1 VSARPHPAGAQ
12 LAGGFALPGA
22 IPDRETVA
30 GWRQWRLTRH
40 SFVPAP
46 RLSIAEY
53 RALSPRR
60 RQLHDL
66 HRAATHANLPLQD
79 TPMSMAVTR
88 LMRSRLQTNALKHK
102 PTTRAGLMITG
113 GGYQGKTETACEI
126 AAAFEDAWLDL
137 HAQLNPNALPGT
149 RDLHAPVA
157 YVQTPVTAKPKS
169 TCRAVLDFFGADHK
183 NMTLPQ
189 LTRAVRASL
198 HDHGTRALLLDDIT
212 RLKMHRADDQDT
224 LDLIRA
230 LMSMHTTLVLI
241 GVNIPGSGL
250 LREGKHD
257 PRTGQWVFPPPAH
270 TSGDDLATQTERRFD
285 LVHLEP
291 FRYDSAKDINAW
303 IAHLAGLEEH
313 LRLFDAAPGML
324 SAGRM
329 PEYLFRRTGGVV
341 GLLER
346 LVEEG
351 CAEAVDSGVEKL
363 TENLLDTI
371 GINLGN
377 DPRRDPAAGEIPP
390 VPARPTAVATAT
402 AAAAKGRRRP
412 RNSVFDDHGPGE
424 HPVAVG
430 SS

>member
-1 VSARPHPAGAQ
+1 VTGEPQPAGDRQPA
-12 LAGGFALPGA
+12 AFVLPGA
-22 IPDRETVA
+22 IPDRETVE
-30 GWRQWRLTRH
+30 GWRRWRLSRH
-40 SFVPAP
+40 SFIPAP
-46 RLSIAEY
+46 RITKAEY
-53 RALSPRR
+53 WTLSPRR

-79 TPMSMAVTR
+79 TPMSTAVAR

-113 GGYQGKTETACEI
+113 GGYQGKTETACEV

-137 HAQLNPNALPGT
+137 HAQLNPTALPGT
-149 RDLHAPVA
+149 RDMHAPVA

-169 TCRAVLDFFGADHK
+169 TCQAILDFFGADHK

-224 LDLIRA
+224 LDVIRA
-230 LMSMHTTLVLI
+230 LMSTHTTLVLI

-250 LREGKHD
+250 LREGRHD
-257 PRTGQWVFPPPAH
+257 PRTGRWVFPPPA
-270 TSGDDLATQTERRFD
+270 SAYGDDPSTQTERRFD

-291 FRYDSAKDINAW
+291 FRYDSAEHINGW
-303 IAHLAGLEEH
+303 IAHLAGLEQH
-313 LRLFDAAPGML
+313 LRLFDAQPGML
-324 SAGRM
+324 SGGRM

-351 CAEAVDSGVEKL
+351 CAEAVESGAEKL
-363 TENLLDTI
+363 TERLLDGIT
-371 GINLGN
+371 INLGN
-377 DPRRDPAAGEIPP
+377 DPRRDPSAGEIPI
-390 VPARPTAVATAT
+390 VPARP
-402 AAAAKGRRRP
+402 AAAAKGQRKP
-412 RNSVFDDHGPGE
+412 RNTVFDDHGAGARPL
-424 HPVAVG
+424 AAG
-430 SS
+430 SP